1 MRRPRKPKKQ
11 NEMTTMIA
19 YQTTTPGAP
28 LAEVSAETPEP
39 QGSQV
44 LLKTLACG
52 VCHSDIHLHEGVFEL
67 GHGKQLEVGR
77 PGQVLGHEIY
87 GEILAFGPE
96 AEGVAVGDRRVVYPW
111 IGCGDCPTCARGEEQ
126 LCTPGRA
133 LGIVAPGGFA
143 DHVLAPHPRYL
154 FDCGCVPGSLAAT
167 YACSGLTAYGA
178 LKKIGEIRAGDEV
191 VIIGAG
197 GVGMMA
203 IQIARAAF
211 RIDPIVVD
219 IDEAKLQAARNLGAS
234 RTWNAGDPQAA
245 KAIRKATG
253 GALAALDFV
262 GNEATV
268 NFGLGCLR
276 KGGALVIVGLYGGAL
291 NIPIP
296 FLPMNARVIQGSY
309 VGNLQDFSELM
320 ELVRAGKIDPIRISE
335 RPLAEATAALADLKA
350 GKVEGRQVLVTELA

>member
-1 MRRPRKPKKQ
+1 
-11 NEMTTMIA
+11 MIS
-19 YQTTTPGAP
+19 YQTTGPGAP
-28 LAEVSAETPEP
+28 LAEVAAETPAP
-39 QGSQV
+39 RGAQV

-52 VCHSDIHLHEGVFEL
+52 VCHSDVHLHEGVFEL
-67 GHGKQLEVGR
+67 GGGEQLEVGR

-87 GEILAFGPE
+87 GEVVALGPA
-96 AEGVAVGDRRVVYPW
+96 AEGLAVGDRRVVFPW
-111 IGCGDCPTCARGEEQ
+111 IGCGDCPTCARGEEH

-154 FDCGCVPGSLAAT
+154 FDCGPVSGALAAT

-178 LKKIGEIRAGDEV
+178 LKKVGAIRPGDEI

-203 IQIARAAF
+203 IQIARSAMG
-211 RIDPIVVD
+211 IDPIVVD
-219 IDEAKLQAARNLGAS
+219 IDEARLRAARDLGAS
-234 RTWNAGDPQAA
+234 RTWNAGEARAA
-245 KAIRKATG
+245 KQIRKATG

-276 KGGALVIVGLYGGAL
+276 KGGALVVVGLYGGAL
-291 NIPIP
+291 RLPIP

-309 VGNLQDFSELM
+309 VGSLREFSELM
-320 ELVRAGKIDPIRISE
+320 ELVRAGGIDPIRITE
-335 RPLAEATAALADLKA
+335 RPLREAAAALADLKA
-350 GKVEGRQVLVTELA
+350 GKVEGRQVLVAESARERP